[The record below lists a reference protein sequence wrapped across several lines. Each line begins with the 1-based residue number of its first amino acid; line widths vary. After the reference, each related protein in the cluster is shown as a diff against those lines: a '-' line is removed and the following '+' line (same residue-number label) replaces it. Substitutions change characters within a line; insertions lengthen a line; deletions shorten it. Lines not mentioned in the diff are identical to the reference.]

1 VTLTEQRPGR
11 APAAPDLRPPGLR
24 AGLLLA
30 GCACLAGAALLA
42 VLVGPVRLDPAGVLA
57 ELAGRLPLVEVH
69 GGLPDRDAAILWQ
82 LRLPRVVLGALVG
95 AMLALAGAAYQ
106 GVFRNPL
113 ADPYLLGAAAGAGL
127 GATLAIAYGPDT
139 SSWPVGLLPLA
150 AFTGAVAGVAA
161 AYALGR
167 SGGGR
172 TTTTLV
178 LAGVAVASFLTAIQT
193 FVQQREDDTLREVYG
208 WILGRLSTAGWKE
221 VVLILPYTLLSAAVI
236 VACRRL
242 LDVLAVGDDEAA
254 SLGVRAARVRLV
266 VVAAATLGTAAAV
279 AVSGLIGFV
288 GIIVPHTVRLIAG
301 SSYRLVVPL
310 CLLLGAAFM
319 ILADLVA
326 RTVMA
331 PGELPIGVVT
341 AFLGAPFFAVV
352 LRATRRAP

>member
-1 VTLTEQRPGR
+1 VTLTERRPGR
-11 APAAPDLRPPGLR
+11 TPVAPDLRPPGLR

-30 GCACLAGAALLA
+30 ACACLAVAALLA

-69 GGLPDRDAAILWQ
+69 GGLPERDAAILWQ

-288 GIIVPHTVRLIAG
+288 GIIVPHTVRLVAG

-352 LRATRRAP
+352 LRTTRRAP